1 MTKAANRQRGEVKII
16 GPGGEEFKLC
26 LTLGA
31 IAQIE
36 EELGVESLTEI
47 DTVMGKARMKD
58 VLTIFIALLHGGGH
72 EEVTRKDMMKWDVT
86 IKELMESI
94 RETFKA
100 AGFDS
105 EEDEDKE
112 GETQPG
118 N

>member
-1 MTKAANRQRGEVKII
+1 MTKAANRQRGEVKIE
-16 GPGGEEFKLC
+16 GPGGEEYKLC

-58 VLTIFIALLHGGGH
+58 VITIFLALLHGGGH

-100 AGFDS
+100 AGFDGG
-105 EEDEDKE
+105 EDEDKE
-112 GETQPG
+112 GEAPQG